1 MGSYLLII
9 KGEEGMKIAKV
20 SINKVLHLI
29 FALLVICGV
38 FFISDYKIVEANSTV
53 SESVESPVN
62 EEEKENDENLKNGDV
77 FIFNKEKW
85 VMIEPENGFSM
96 MEKSVDEL
104 TKDIEL
110 DTNDPIAILD
120 YLDIT
125 YYKEID
131 EKERELMKKPTFGLV
146 EYEDALH
153 VTAEFKTDLIK
164 TSDSEDNNTKEKE
177 ENVGTN
183 EVKEEQSSSSTTKYV
198 LLVGVIGLIV
208 AIVTFVVSRKKQQSK

>member
-1 MGSYLLII
+1 
-9 KGEEGMKIAKV
+9 MKIAKV

-104 TKDIEL
+104 TTDIEL

-131 EKERELMKKPTFGLV
+131 EKERELMKEPTFGLA